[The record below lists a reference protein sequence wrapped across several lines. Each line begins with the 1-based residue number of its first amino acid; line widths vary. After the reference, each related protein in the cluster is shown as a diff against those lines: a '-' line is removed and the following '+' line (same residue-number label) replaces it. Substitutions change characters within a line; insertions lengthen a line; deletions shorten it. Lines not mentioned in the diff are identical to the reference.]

1 MSGPLCSP
9 RASPCGLP
17 RRAVGL
23 LMKQGEETAS
33 SLKAGARKCPSVTSA
48 IFYWSSGHRAFD
60 GRNDKGF
67 GAIFNLPKV
76 AY

>member
-1 MSGPLCSP
+1 
-9 RASPCGLP
+9 
-17 RRAVGL
+17 
-23 LMKQGEETAS
+23 MKQGEETAS